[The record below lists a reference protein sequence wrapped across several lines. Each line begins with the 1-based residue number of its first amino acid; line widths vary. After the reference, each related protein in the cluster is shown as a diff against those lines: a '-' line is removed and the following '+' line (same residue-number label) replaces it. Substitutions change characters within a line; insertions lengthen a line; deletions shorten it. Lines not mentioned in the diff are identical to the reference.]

1 MDPLAIKDK
10 GTTEDLDPLANK
22 DKSTVEDL
30 DSLVQDTTE
39 DDEKD
44 IEKVKNVKGK
54 A

>member
-39 DDEKD
+39 NNEKD
-44 IEKVKNVKGK
+44 IEKVENVKGK